1 MKKFVLGLVALS
13 SFIWM
18 APQAIEAVGQSTQG
32 NVQLR
37 IEGRSINAE
46 APPVIS
52 KERTL
57 VPVRVIAEGLGAKM
71 DWNQAERKAKI
82 TKDNQE
88 VILQLNNKNAYI
100 NGKAQTLEAM
110 PELVNNRMMLP
121 LRFVGEALGAT
132 VGWDN
137 DSRTVI
143 VNQPIKAQINGQSL
157 SASEK
162 VYRWEDKILVPVK
175 AIADRMGVL
184 QDELTAKASWKK
196 VIDSTTTVVSLQ
208 DIEASIGAD
217 IAEWDEKRNEV
228 VITRMNRLTGIDPQD
243 DSVQMETRYKVAP
256 TVSVLQNPDRIV
268 MDFPEME
275 LSNKMR
281 DQESKEIVIDQGKDS
296 ASSDHYVSQTDSPEK
311 LENRELNTDEE
322 SLSTVSQQTQPLMRN
337 IRYSQYQDNPKM
349 VRIVVE
355 LNRASSY
362 QLVPTNDGVKLQLQA
377 KPQKTGYLI
386 VVDAGHGGHDVGA
399 KGTVGNY
406 EKDFTLSV
414 ANRLVEYLK
423 QHKEF
428 QVVATRSTD
437 TYLTLKERTDI
448 ANEVNADV
456 FISVHANAFNPE
468 TRGTETYYYNQNSLD
483 LARVVHKHLLAAT
496 QFPDRKV
503 KQNNFYVIKNT
514 KMPAVLTETGFL
526 TNQVEN
532 AQLMSPQFQDK
543 VAKSLADAIVEYY
556 QTYR

>member
-18 APQAIEAVGQSTQG
+18 APQAIDAAGQSTQG
-32 NVQLR
+32 NIQLR
-37 IEGRSINAE
+37 IEGRSVNAE
-46 APPVIS
+46 VPPLIS
-52 KERTL
+52 NGRTL
-57 VPVRVIAEGLGAKM
+57 VPVRVIAEGLGAKI
-71 DWNQAERKAKI
+71 DWNQQERKAKI
-82 TKDNQE
+82 TKDNRE
-88 VILQLNNKNAYI
+88 VILQLSSKKAYI
-100 NGKAQTLEAM
+100 NGKAQTLEAT
-110 PELVNNRMMLP
+110 PELINNRMLLP

-143 VNQPIKAQINGQSL
+143 VNQPVQTQINGQSL
-157 SASEK
+157 PATEK
-162 VYRWEDKILVPVK
+162 VYHWEDKVLLPVK
-175 AIADRMGVL
+175 TIADRLGVS
-184 QDELTAKASWKK
+184 QDELTAKASLKK
-196 VIDSTTTVVSLQ
+196 VIDSTTVISLQ
-208 DIEASIGAD
+208 DITDSIGTD
-217 IAEWDEKRNEV
+217 VAEWDEKRNEV
-228 VITRMNRLTGIDPQD
+228 VITRMNRLTDIEPKDE
-243 DSVQMETRYKVAP
+243 SVQIQTRYKVSP
-256 TVSVLQNPDRIV
+256 TVSVLQNPYRIV

-281 DQESKEIVIDQGKDS
+281 DEENKEIVIDQRKES
-296 ASSDHYVSQTDSPEK
+296 SSSDYSSSNMDSPEK
-311 LENRELNTDEE
+311 LE
-322 SLSTVSQQTQPLMRN
+322 LSDGDSNDASISAVSQQTQPLIRS
-337 IRYSQYQDNPKM
+337 IRYSQYQDNPKT
-349 VRIVVE
+349 VRVVVE
-355 LNRASSY
+355 LNRSSKY
-362 QLVPTNDGVKLQLQA
+362 QLVSTNDGVKLQLQA

-428 QVVATRSTD
+428 QVIATRSTD

-448 ANEVNADV
+448 ANEIDADV
-456 FISVHANAFNPE
+456 FISVHANSFNPE

-503 KQNNFYVIKNT
+503 KQNNFYVVKNT

-526 TNQVEN
+526 TNQIEN
-532 AQLMSPQFQDK
+532 TQLMSPQFQDK
-543 VAKSLADAIVEYY
+543 VAKSLADAIFEYY
-556 QTYR
+556 QTY

>member
-18 APQAIEAVGQSTQG
+18 TPQAIDAAGQSTQG
-32 NVQLR
+32 NIQLR
-37 IEGRSINAE
+37 IEGRNVNAE
-46 APPVIS
+46 VPPLIS
-52 KERTL
+52 NGRTL
-57 VPVRVIAEGLGAKM
+57 VPVRVIAEGLGAKI
-71 DWNQAERKAKI
+71 DWNQQERKAKI
-82 TKDNQE
+82 TKDNRE
-88 VILQLNNKNAYI
+88 VILQLSSKKAYI
-100 NGKAQTLEAM
+100 NGKAQTLEAT
-110 PELVNNRMMLP
+110 PELINNRMLLP

-143 VNQPIKAQINGQSL
+143 VNQPVQTQINGQSL
-157 SASEK
+157 PATEK
-162 VYRWEDKILVPVK
+162 VYHWEDKVLLPVK
-175 AIADRMGVL
+175 TIADRLGVS
-184 QDELTAKASWKK
+184 QDELTAKASLKK
-196 VIDSTTTVVSLQ
+196 VIDSTTVISLQ
-208 DIEASIGAD
+208 DIKDSIGTD
-217 IAEWDEKRNEV
+217 VAEWDEKRNEV
-228 VITRMNRLTGIDPQD
+228 VITRMNRLTDIEPQD
-243 DSVQMETRYKVAP
+243 DSVQIQTRYKVLP
-256 TVSVLQNPDRIV
+256 TVSVLQNPYRIV

-281 DQESKEIVIDQGKDS
+281 DEESKEIVIDQRKESGSFDYY
-296 ASSDHYVSQTDSPEK
+296 SSNMDSPEK
-311 LENRELNTDEE
+311 LEQSDGDSNDA
-322 SLSTVSQQTQPLMRN
+322 SISAVSQQTQPLIRS
-337 IRYSQYQDNPKM
+337 IRYSQYQDNPKT
-349 VRIVVE
+349 VRVVVE
-355 LNRASSY
+355 LNRSSKY
-362 QLVPTNDGVKLQLQA
+362 QLVSTNDGVKLQLQA

-428 QVVATRSTD
+428 QVIATRSTD

-448 ANEVNADV
+448 ANEIDADV
-456 FISVHANAFNPE
+456 FISVHANSFKPE

-503 KQNNFYVIKNT
+503 KQNNFYVVKNT

-526 TNQVEN
+526 TNQIEN
-532 AQLMSPQFQDK
+532 TQLMSPQFQDK
-543 VAKSLADAIVEYY
+543 VAKSLADAIFEYY
-556 QTYR
+556 QTY

>member
-18 APQAIEAVGQSTQG
+18 APQAIDAAGQSTQG
-32 NVQLR
+32 NIQLR
-37 IEGRSINAE
+37 IEGRSVNAE
-46 APPVIS
+46 VPPLIS
-52 KERTL
+52 NGRTL
-57 VPVRVIAEGLGAKM
+57 VPVRVIAEGLGAKI
-71 DWNQAERKAKI
+71 DWNQQERKAKI
-82 TKDNQE
+82 TKDNRE
-88 VILQLNNKNAYI
+88 VILQLSSKKAYI
-100 NGKAQTLEAM
+100 NGKAQTLEAT
-110 PELVNNRMMLP
+110 PELINNRMLLP

-143 VNQPIKAQINGQSL
+143 VNQPVQTQINGQSL
-157 SASEK
+157 PATEK
-162 VYRWEDKILVPVK
+162 VYHWEDKVLLPVK
-175 AIADRMGVL
+175 TIADRLGVS
-184 QDELTAKASWKK
+184 QDELTAKASLKK
-196 VIDSTTTVVSLQ
+196 VIDSTTVISLQ
-208 DIEASIGAD
+208 DITDSIGTD
-217 IAEWDEKRNEV
+217 VAEWDEKRNEV
-228 VITRMNRLTGIDPQD
+228 VITRMNRLTDIEPQD
-243 DSVQMETRYKVAP
+243 ESVQIQTRYKVSP
-256 TVSVLQNPDRIV
+256 TVSVLQNPYRIV

-281 DQESKEIVIDQGKDS
+281 DEENKEIVIDQRKES
-296 ASSDHYVSQTDSPEK
+296 SSSDYSSSNMDSPEK
-311 LENRELNTDEE
+311 LE
-322 SLSTVSQQTQPLMRN
+322 LSDGDSNDASISAVSQQTQPLIRS
-337 IRYSQYQDNPKM
+337 IRYSQYQDNPKT
-349 VRIVVE
+349 VRVVVE
-355 LNRASSY
+355 LNRSSKY
-362 QLVPTNDGVKLQLQA
+362 QLVSTNDGVKLQLQA

-428 QVVATRSTD
+428 QVIATRSTD

-448 ANEVNADV
+448 ANEIDADV
-456 FISVHANAFNPE
+456 FISVHANSFNPE

-503 KQNNFYVIKNT
+503 KQNNFYVVKNT

-526 TNQVEN
+526 TNQIEN
-532 AQLMSPQFQDK
+532 TQLMSPQFQDK
-543 VAKSLADAIVEYY
+543 VAKSLADAIFEYY
-556 QTYR
+556 QTY

>member
-18 APQAIEAVGQSTQG
+18 APQAIDAAGQSTQG
-32 NVQLR
+32 NIQLR
-37 IEGRSINAE
+37 IEGRSVNAE
-46 APPVIS
+46 VPPLIS
-52 KERTL
+52 NGRTL
-57 VPVRVIAEGLGAKM
+57 VPVRVIAEGLGAKI
-71 DWNQAERKAKI
+71 DWNQQERKAKI
-82 TKDNQE
+82 TKDNRE
-88 VILQLNNKNAYI
+88 VILQLSSKKAYI
-100 NGKAQTLEAM
+100 NGKAQTLEAT
-110 PELVNNRMMLP
+110 PELINNRMLLP

-143 VNQPIKAQINGQSL
+143 VNQPVQTQINGQSL
-157 SASEK
+157 PATEK
-162 VYRWEDKILVPVK
+162 VYHWEDKVLLPVK
-175 AIADRMGVL
+175 TIADRLGVS
-184 QDELTAKASWKK
+184 QDELTAKASLKK
-196 VIDSTTTVVSLQ
+196 VIDSTTVISLQ
-208 DIEASIGAD
+208 DIKDSIRTD
-217 IAEWDEKRNEV
+217 VAEWDEKRNEV
-228 VITRMNRLTGIDPQD
+228 VITRMNRLTDIEPQD
-243 DSVQMETRYKVAP
+243 DSVQIQTRYKVSP
-256 TVSVLQNPDRIV
+256 TVSVLQNPYRIV

-281 DQESKEIVIDQGKDS
+281 DEESKEIVIEQRKESG
-296 ASSDHYVSQTDSPEK
+296 SSDSYSSNMDSPEK
-311 LENRELNTDEE
+311 LEQSDGDSNDA
-322 SLSTVSQQTQPLMRN
+322 SISAVSQQTQPLIRS
-337 IRYSQYQDNPKM
+337 IRYSQYQDNPKT
-349 VRIVVE
+349 VRVVVE
-355 LNRASSY
+355 LNRSSKY
-362 QLVPTNDGVKLQLQA
+362 QLVSTNDGVKLQLQA

-448 ANEVNADV
+448 ANEIDADV
-456 FISVHANAFNPE
+456 FISVHANSFKPE

-503 KQNNFYVIKNT
+503 KQNNFYVVKNT

-526 TNQVEN
+526 TNQIEN
-532 AQLMSPQFQDK
+532 TQLMSPQFQDK
-543 VAKSLADAIVEYY
+543 VAKSLADAIFEYY
-556 QTYR
+556 QTY

>member
-1 MKKFVLGLVALS
+1 LKKFVLGLVALS

-18 APQAIEAVGQSTQG
+18 APQAIDAAGQSTQG
-32 NVQLR
+32 NIQLR
-37 IEGRSINAE
+37 IEGRSVNAE
-46 APPVIS
+46 VPPLIS
-52 KERTL
+52 NGRTL
-57 VPVRVIAEGLGAKM
+57 VPVRVIAEGLGAKI
-71 DWNQAERKAKI
+71 DWNQQERKAKI
-82 TKDNQE
+82 TKDNRE
-88 VILQLNNKNAYI
+88 VILQLSSKKAYI
-100 NGKAQTLEAM
+100 NGKAQTLEAT
-110 PELVNNRMMLP
+110 PELINNRMLLP

-143 VNQPIKAQINGQSL
+143 VNQPVQTQINGQSL
-157 SASEK
+157 PATEK
-162 VYRWEDKILVPVK
+162 VYHWEDKVLLPVK
-175 AIADRMGVL
+175 TIADRLGVS
-184 QDELTAKASWKK
+184 QDELTAKASLKK
-196 VIDSTTTVVSLQ
+196 VIDSTTVISLQ
-208 DIEASIGAD
+208 DITDSIGTD
-217 IAEWDEKRNEV
+217 VAEWDEKRNEV
-228 VITRMNRLTGIDPQD
+228 VITRMNRLTDIEPQD
-243 DSVQMETRYKVAP
+243 ESVQIQTRYKVSP
-256 TVSVLQNPDRIV
+256 TVSVLQNPYRIV

-281 DQESKEIVIDQGKDS
+281 DEENKEIVIDQRKES
-296 ASSDHYVSQTDSPEK
+296 SSSDYSSSNMDSPEK
-311 LENRELNTDEE
+311 LE
-322 SLSTVSQQTQPLMRN
+322 LSDGDSNDASISAVSQQTQPLIRS
-337 IRYSQYQDNPKM
+337 IRYSQYQDNPKT
-349 VRIVVE
+349 VRVVVE
-355 LNRASSY
+355 LNRSSKY
-362 QLVPTNDGVKLQLQA
+362 QLVSTNDGVKLQLQA

-428 QVVATRSTD
+428 QVIATRSTD

-448 ANEVNADV
+448 ANEIDADV
-456 FISVHANAFNPE
+456 FISVHANSFNPE

-503 KQNNFYVIKNT
+503 KQNNFYVVKNT

-526 TNQVEN
+526 TNQIEN
-532 AQLMSPQFQDK
+532 TQLMSPQFQDK
-543 VAKSLADAIVEYY
+543 VAKSLADAIFEYY
-556 QTYR
+556 QTY

>member
-18 APQAIEAVGQSTQG
+18 APQAIDAAGQSTQG
-32 NVQLR
+32 NIQLR
-37 IEGRSINAE
+37 IEGRSVNAE
-46 APPVIS
+46 VPPLIS
-52 KERTL
+52 NGRTL
-57 VPVRVIAEGLGAKM
+57 VPVRVIAEGLGAKI
-71 DWNQAERKAKI
+71 DWNQQERKAKI
-82 TKDNQE
+82 TKDNRE
-88 VILQLNNKNAYI
+88 VILQLSSKKAYI
-100 NGKAQTLEAM
+100 NGKAQTLEAT
-110 PELVNNRMMLP
+110 PELINNRMLLP

-143 VNQPIKAQINGQSL
+143 VNQPVQTQINGQSL
-157 SASEK
+157 PATEK
-162 VYRWEDKILVPVK
+162 VYHWEDKVLLPVK
-175 AIADRMGVL
+175 TIADRLGVS
-184 QDELTAKASWKK
+184 QDELTAKASLKK
-196 VIDSTTTVVSLQ
+196 VIDSTTVISLQ
-208 DIEASIGAD
+208 DIKDSIGTD
-217 IAEWDEKRNEV
+217 VAEWDEKRNEV
-228 VITRMNRLTGIDPQD
+228 VITRMNRLTDIESQD
-243 DSVQMETRYKVAP
+243 DSVQIQTRYKVSP
-256 TVSVLQNPDRIV
+256 TVSVLQNPYRIV

-281 DQESKEIVIDQGKDS
+281 DEESKEIVIEQRKESG
-296 ASSDHYVSQTDSPEK
+296 SSDYYSSNMDSPEK
-311 LENRELNTDEE
+311 LEQSDGDSNDA
-322 SLSTVSQQTQPLMRN
+322 SISAVSQQTQPLIRS
-337 IRYSQYQDNPKM
+337 IRYSQYQDNPKT
-349 VRIVVE
+349 VRVVVE
-355 LNRASSY
+355 LNRSSKY
-362 QLVPTNDGVKLQLQA
+362 QLVSTNDGVKLQLQA

-448 ANEVNADV
+448 ANEIDADV
-456 FISVHANAFNPE
+456 FISVHANSFKPE

-503 KQNNFYVIKNT
+503 KQNNFYVVKNT

-526 TNQVEN
+526 TNQIEN
-532 AQLMSPQFQDK
+532 TQLMSPQFQDK
-543 VAKSLADAIVEYY
+543 VAKSLADAIFEYY
-556 QTYR
+556 QTY

>member
-13 SFIWM
+13 SLIWM
-18 APQAIEAVGQSTQG
+18 APQAIDAAGQSTQG
-32 NVQLR
+32 NIQLR
-37 IEGRSINAE
+37 IEGRSVNAE
-46 APPVIS
+46 VPPLIS
-52 KERTL
+52 NGRTL
-57 VPVRVIAEGLGAKM
+57 VPVRVIAEGLGAKI
-71 DWNQAERKAKI
+71 DWNQQERKAKI
-82 TKDNQE
+82 TKDNRE
-88 VILQLNNKNAYI
+88 VILQLSSKKAYI
-100 NGKAQTLEAM
+100 NGKAQTLEAT
-110 PELVNNRMMLP
+110 PELINNRMLLP

-143 VNQPIKAQINGQSL
+143 VNQPVQTQINGQSL
-157 SASEK
+157 PATEK
-162 VYRWEDKILVPVK
+162 VYHWEDKVLLPVK
-175 AIADRMGVL
+175 TIADRLGVS
-184 QDELTAKASWKK
+184 QDELTAKASLKK
-196 VIDSTTTVVSLQ
+196 VIDSTTVISLQ
-208 DIEASIGAD
+208 DITDSIGTD
-217 IAEWDEKRNEV
+217 VAEWDEKRNEV
-228 VITRMNRLTGIDPQD
+228 VITRMNRLTDIEPQD
-243 DSVQMETRYKVAP
+243 ESVQIQTRYKVSP
-256 TVSVLQNPDRIV
+256 TVSVLQNPYRIV

-281 DQESKEIVIDQGKDS
+281 DEENKEIVIDQRKES
-296 ASSDHYVSQTDSPEK
+296 SSSDYSSSNMDSPEK
-311 LENRELNTDEE
+311 LE
-322 SLSTVSQQTQPLMRN
+322 LSDGASNDASISAVSQKTQPLIRS
-337 IRYSQYQDNPKM
+337 IRYSQYQDNPKT
-349 VRIVVE
+349 VRVVVE
-355 LNRASSY
+355 LNRSSKY
-362 QLVPTNDGVKLQLQA
+362 QLVSTNDGVKLQLQA

-428 QVVATRSTD
+428 QVIATRSTD

-448 ANEVNADV
+448 ANEIDADV
-456 FISVHANAFNPE
+456 FISVHANSFNPE

-503 KQNNFYVIKNT
+503 KQNNFYVVKNT

-526 TNQVEN
+526 TNQIEN
-532 AQLMSPQFQDK
+532 TQLMSPQFQDK
-543 VAKSLADAIVEYY
+543 VAKSLADAIFEYY
-556 QTYR
+556 QTY

>member
-18 APQAIEAVGQSTQG
+18 APQAIDAAGQSTQG
-32 NVQLR
+32 NIQLR
-37 IEGRSINAE
+37 IEGRSVNAE
-46 APPVIS
+46 VPPLIS
-52 KERTL
+52 NGRTL
-57 VPVRVIAEGLGAKM
+57 VPVRVIAEGLGAKI
-71 DWNQAERKAKI
+71 DWNQEERKAKI
-82 TKDNQE
+82 TKDNRE
-88 VILQLNNKNAYI
+88 VVLQLSNKKAYI
-100 NGKAQTLEAM
+100 NGKAQTLEAA
-110 PELVNNRMMLP
+110 PQLVNNRMLLP

-132 VGWDN
+132 IGWDN

-143 VNQPIKAQINGQSL
+143 VNQPVQAQINGQTL

-162 VYRWEDKILVPVK
+162 VYRWEDKILLPAK
-175 AIADRMGVL
+175 TIADKLGVS
-184 QDELTAKASWKK
+184 QDELTAKASLKK

-208 DIEASIGAD
+208 DIEESIGTD
-217 IAEWDEKRNEV
+217 VAEWDEKRNEV
-228 VITRMNRLTGIDPQD
+228 VITRMNRLSGIEPQD
-243 DSVQMETRYKVAP
+243 DSVQMETRYKVSP
-256 TVSVLQNPDRIV
+256 TVSVLQNPYRIV

-281 DQESKEIVIDQGKDS
+281 DDESKEIVIDQGK
-296 ASSDHYVSQTDSPEK
+296 SSGTSDYYSSNMDSPER
-311 LENRELNTDEE
+311 LEKSDEE
-322 SLSTVSQQTQPLMRN
+322 SDNASFSTVSQQTQPLIRS

-349 VRIVVE
+349 VRVVVE
-355 LNRASSY
+355 LNRSSKY
-362 QLVPTNDGVKLQLQA
+362 QLVSTSDGVKLQLQA
-377 KPQKTGYLI
+377 QPQKTGYLI

-406 EKDFTLSV
+406 EKDFNLSV

-428 QVVATRSTD
+428 QVIATRNND

-448 ANEVNADV
+448 ANEIDADV
-456 FISVHANAFNPE
+456 FISVHANSFNPE

-503 KQNNFYVIKNT
+503 KQNNFYVVKNT

-526 TNQVEN
+526 TNQIEN
-532 AQLMSPQFQDK
+532 TQLMSPQFQDK
-543 VAKSLADAIVEYY
+543 VAKSLADAIFEYY
-556 QTYR
+556 QTY

>member
-1 MKKFVLGLVALS
+1 MLKKFVLGLVALS

-18 APQAIEAVGQSTQG
+18 APQAIDAAGQSTQG
-32 NVQLR
+32 NIQLR
-37 IEGRSINAE
+37 IEGRNVNAE
-46 APPVIS
+46 VPPLIS
-52 KERTL
+52 NGRTL
-57 VPVRVIAEGLGAKM
+57 VPVRVIAEGLGAKI
-71 DWNQAERKAKI
+71 DWNQQERKAKI
-82 TKDNQE
+82 TKDNRE
-88 VILQLNNKNAYI
+88 VILQLSSKKAYI
-100 NGKAQTLEAM
+100 NGKAQTLEAT
-110 PELVNNRMMLP
+110 PELINNRMLLP

-143 VNQPIKAQINGQSL
+143 VNQPVQTQINGQSL
-157 SASEK
+157 PATEK
-162 VYRWEDKILVPVK
+162 VYHWEDKVLLPVK
-175 AIADRMGVL
+175 TIADRLGVS
-184 QDELTAKASWKK
+184 QDELTAKASLKK
-196 VIDSTTTVVSLQ
+196 VIDSTTVISLQ
-208 DIEASIGAD
+208 DIKDSIGTD
-217 IAEWDEKRNEV
+217 VAEWDEKRNEV
-228 VITRMNRLTGIDPQD
+228 VITRMNRLTDIEPQD
-243 DSVQMETRYKVAP
+243 DSVQIQTRYKVSP
-256 TVSVLQNPDRIV
+256 TVSVLQNPYRIV

-281 DQESKEIVIDQGKDS
+281 DEESKEIVIEQRKESG
-296 ASSDHYVSQTDSPEK
+296 SSDSYSSNMDSPEK
-311 LENRELNTDEE
+311 LEQSDGDSNDA
-322 SLSTVSQQTQPLMRN
+322 SISAVSQQTQPLIRS
-337 IRYSQYQDNPKM
+337 IRYSQYQDNPKT
-349 VRIVVE
+349 VRVVVE
-355 LNRASSY
+355 LNRSSKY
-362 QLVPTNDGVKLQLQA
+362 QLVSTNDGVKLQLQA

-448 ANEVNADV
+448 ANEIDADV
-456 FISVHANAFNPE
+456 FISVHANSFKPE

-503 KQNNFYVIKNT
+503 KQNNFYVVKNT

-526 TNQVEN
+526 TNQIEN
-532 AQLMSPQFQDK
+532 TQLMSPQFQDK
-543 VAKSLADAIVEYY
+543 VAKSLADAIFEYY
-556 QTYR
+556 QTY

>member
-1 MKKFVLGLVALS
+1 
-13 SFIWM
+13 M
-18 APQAIEAVGQSTQG
+18 APQAIDAAGQSTQG
-32 NVQLR
+32 NIQLR
-37 IEGRSINAE
+37 IEGRSVNAE
-46 APPVIS
+46 VPPLIS
-52 KERTL
+52 NGRTL
-57 VPVRVIAEGLGAKM
+57 VPVRVIAEGLGAKI
-71 DWNQAERKAKI
+71 DWNQQERKAKI
-82 TKDNQE
+82 TKDNRE
-88 VILQLNNKNAYI
+88 VILQLSSKKAYI
-100 NGKAQTLEAM
+100 NGKAQTLEAT
-110 PELVNNRMMLP
+110 PELINNRMLLP

-143 VNQPIKAQINGQSL
+143 VNQPVQTQINGQSL
-157 SASEK
+157 PATEK
-162 VYRWEDKILVPVK
+162 VYHWEDKVLLPVK
-175 AIADRMGVL
+175 TIADRLGVS
-184 QDELTAKASWKK
+184 QDELTAKASLKK
-196 VIDSTTTVVSLQ
+196 VIDSTTVISLQ
-208 DIEASIGAD
+208 DIKDSIGTD
-217 IAEWDEKRNEV
+217 VAEWDEKRNEV
-228 VITRMNRLTGIDPQD
+228 VITRMNRLTDIESQD
-243 DSVQMETRYKVAP
+243 DSVQIQTRYKVSP
-256 TVSVLQNPDRIV
+256 TVSVLQNPYRIV

-281 DQESKEIVIDQGKDS
+281 DEESKEIVIEQRKESG
-296 ASSDHYVSQTDSPEK
+296 SSDYYSSNMDSPEK
-311 LENRELNTDEE
+311 LEQSDGDSNDA
-322 SLSTVSQQTQPLMRN
+322 SISAVSQQTQPLIRS
-337 IRYSQYQDNPKM
+337 IRYSQYQDNPKT
-349 VRIVVE
+349 VRVVVE
-355 LNRASSY
+355 LNRSSKY
-362 QLVPTNDGVKLQLQA
+362 QLVSTNDGVKLQLQA

-448 ANEVNADV
+448 ANEIDADV
-456 FISVHANAFNPE
+456 FISVHANSFKPE

-503 KQNNFYVIKNT
+503 KQNNFYVVKNT

-526 TNQVEN
+526 TNQIEN
-532 AQLMSPQFQDK
+532 TQLMSPQFQDK
-543 VAKSLADAIVEYY
+543 VAKSLADAIFEYY
-556 QTYR
+556 QTY

>member
-1 MKKFVLGLVALS
+1 MLKKFVLGLVALS

-18 APQAIEAVGQSTQG
+18 APQAIDAAGQSTQG
-32 NVQLR
+32 NIQLR
-37 IEGRSINAE
+37 IEGRSVNAE
-46 APPVIS
+46 VPPLIS
-52 KERTL
+52 NGRTL
-57 VPVRVIAEGLGAKM
+57 VPVRVIAEGLGAKI
-71 DWNQAERKAKI
+71 DWNQQERKAKI
-82 TKDNQE
+82 TKDNRE
-88 VILQLNNKNAYI
+88 VILQLSSKKAYI
-100 NGKAQTLEAM
+100 NGKAQTLEAT
-110 PELVNNRMMLP
+110 PELINNRMLLP

-143 VNQPIKAQINGQSL
+143 VNQPVQTQINGQSL
-157 SASEK
+157 PATEK
-162 VYRWEDKILVPVK
+162 VYHWEDKVLLPVK
-175 AIADRMGVL
+175 TIAERLGVS
-184 QDELTAKASWKK
+184 QDELTAKASLKK
-196 VIDSTTTVVSLQ
+196 VIDSTTVISLQ
-208 DIEASIGAD
+208 DITDSIGTD
-217 IAEWDEKRNEV
+217 VSEWDEKRNEV
-228 VITRMNRLTGIDPQD
+228 VITRMNRLTDIEPQD
-243 DSVQMETRYKVAP
+243 ESVQIQTRYKVSP
-256 TVSVLQNPDRIV
+256 TVSVLQNPYRIV

-281 DQESKEIVIDQGKDS
+281 DEENKEIVIDQRKES
-296 ASSDHYVSQTDSPEK
+296 SSSDYSSSNMDSPEK
-311 LENRELNTDEE
+311 LERSDGDSNDV
-322 SLSTVSQQTQPLMRN
+322 SISAVSQQTQPLIRS
-337 IRYSQYQDNPKM
+337 IRYSQYQDNPKT
-349 VRIVVE
+349 VRVVVE
-355 LNRASSY
+355 LNRSSKY
-362 QLVPTNDGVKLQLQA
+362 QLVSTNDGVKLQLQA

-428 QVVATRSTD
+428 QVIATRSTD

-448 ANEVNADV
+448 ANEIDADV
-456 FISVHANAFNPE
+456 FISVHANSFNPE

-503 KQNNFYVIKNT
+503 KQNNFYVVKNT

-526 TNQVEN
+526 TNQIEN
-532 AQLMSPQFQDK
+532 TQLMSPQFQDK
-543 VAKSLADAIVEYY
+543 VAKSLADAIFEYY
-556 QTYR
+556 QTY

>member
-18 APQAIEAVGQSTQG
+18 APQAIDAAGQSTQG
-32 NVQLR
+32 NIQLR
-37 IEGRSINAE
+37 IEGRSVNAE
-46 APPVIS
+46 VPPLIS
-52 KERTL
+52 NGRTL
-57 VPVRVIAEGLGAKM
+57 VPVRVIAEGLGAKI
-71 DWNQAERKAKI
+71 DWNQQERKAKI
-82 TKDNQE
+82 TKDNRE
-88 VILQLNNKNAYI
+88 VILQLSSKKAYI
-100 NGKAQTLEAM
+100 NGKAQTLEAT
-110 PELVNNRMMLP
+110 PELINNRMLLP
-121 LRFVGEALGAT
+121 LRFVGEGLGAT

-143 VNQPIKAQINGQSL
+143 VNQPVQTQINGQSL
-157 SASEK
+157 PATEK
-162 VYRWEDKILVPVK
+162 VYHWEDKVLLPVK
-175 AIADRMGVL
+175 TIADRLGVS
-184 QDELTAKASWKK
+184 QDELTAKASLKK
-196 VIDSTTTVVSLQ
+196 VIDSTTVISLQ
-208 DIEASIGAD
+208 DITDSIGTD
-217 IAEWDEKRNEV
+217 VAEWDEKRNEV
-228 VITRMNRLTGIDPQD
+228 VITRMNRLTDIEPQD
-243 DSVQMETRYKVAP
+243 ESVQIQTRYKVSP
-256 TVSVLQNPDRIV
+256 TVSVLQNPYRIV

-281 DQESKEIVIDQGKDS
+281 DEENKEIVIDQRKES
-296 ASSDHYVSQTDSPEK
+296 SSSDYSTSNMDSPEK
-311 LENRELNTDEE
+311 LE
-322 SLSTVSQQTQPLMRN
+322 LSDGASNDASISAVSQQTQPLIRS
-337 IRYSQYQDNPKM
+337 IRYSQYQDNPKT
-349 VRIVVE
+349 VRVVVE
-355 LNRASSY
+355 LNRSSKY
-362 QLVPTNDGVKLQLQA
+362 QLVSTNDGVKLQLQA

-428 QVVATRSTD
+428 QVIATRSTD

-448 ANEVNADV
+448 ANEIDADV
-456 FISVHANAFNPE
+456 FISVHANSFNPE

-503 KQNNFYVIKNT
+503 KQNNFYVVKNT

-526 TNQVEN
+526 TNQIEN
-532 AQLMSPQFQDK
+532 TQLMSPQFQDK
-543 VAKSLADAIVEYY
+543 VAKSLADAIFEYY
-556 QTYR
+556 QTY

>member
-18 APQAIEAVGQSTQG
+18 APQAIDAAGQSTQG
-32 NVQLR
+32 NIQLR
-37 IEGRSINAE
+37 IEGRSVNAE
-46 APPVIS
+46 VPPLIS
-52 KERTL
+52 NGRTL
-57 VPVRVIAEGLGAKM
+57 VPVRVIAEGLGAKI
-71 DWNQAERKAKI
+71 DWNQQERKAKI
-82 TKDNQE
+82 TKDNRE
-88 VILQLNNKNAYI
+88 VILQLSSKKAYI
-100 NGKAQTLEAM
+100 NGKAQTLEAT
-110 PELVNNRMMLP
+110 PELINNRMLLP

-143 VNQPIKAQINGQSL
+143 VNQPVQTQINGQSL
-157 SASEK
+157 PATEK
-162 VYRWEDKILVPVK
+162 VYHWEDKVLLPVK
-175 AIADRMGVL
+175 TIADRLGVS
-184 QDELTAKASWKK
+184 QDELTAKASLKK
-196 VIDSTTTVVSLQ
+196 VIDSTTVISLQ
-208 DIEASIGAD
+208 DIKDSIGTD
-217 IAEWDEKRNEV
+217 VAEWDEKRNEV
-228 VITRMNRLTGIDPQD
+228 VITRMNRLTDIEPQD
-243 DSVQMETRYKVAP
+243 DSVQIQTRYKVSP
-256 TVSVLQNPDRIV
+256 TVSVLQNPYRIV

-281 DQESKEIVIDQGKDS
+281 DEESKEIVIEQRKESG
-296 ASSDHYVSQTDSPEK
+296 SSDSYSSNMDSPEK
-311 LENRELNTDEE
+311 LEQSDGDSNDA
-322 SLSTVSQQTQPLMRN
+322 SISAVSQQTQPLIRS
-337 IRYSQYQDNPKM
+337 IRYSQYQDNPKT
-349 VRIVVE
+349 VRVVVE
-355 LNRASSY
+355 LNRSSKY
-362 QLVPTNDGVKLQLQA
+362 QLVSTNDGVKLQLQA

-448 ANEVNADV
+448 ANEIDADV
-456 FISVHANAFNPE
+456 FISVHANSFKPE

-503 KQNNFYVIKNT
+503 KQNNFYVVKNT

-526 TNQVEN
+526 TNQIEN
-532 AQLMSPQFQDK
+532 TQLMSPQFQDK
-543 VAKSLADAIVEYY
+543 VAKSLADAIFEYY
-556 QTYR
+556 QTY

>member
-18 APQAIEAVGQSTQG
+18 APQAIDAAGQSTQG
-32 NVQLR
+32 NIQLR
-37 IEGRSINAE
+37 IEGRNVNAE
-46 APPVIS
+46 VPPLIS
-52 KERTL
+52 NGRTL
-57 VPVRVIAEGLGAKM
+57 VPVRVIAEGLGAKI
-71 DWNQAERKAKI
+71 DWNQQERKAKI
-82 TKDNQE
+82 TKDNRE
-88 VILQLNNKNAYI
+88 VILQLSSKKAYI
-100 NGKAQTLEAM
+100 NGKAQTLEAT
-110 PELVNNRMMLP
+110 PELINNRMLLP

-143 VNQPIKAQINGQSL
+143 VNQPVQTQINGQSL
-157 SASEK
+157 PATEK
-162 VYRWEDKILVPVK
+162 VYHWEDKVLLPVK
-175 AIADRMGVL
+175 TIADRLGVS
-184 QDELTAKASWKK
+184 QDELTAKASLKK
-196 VIDSTTTVVSLQ
+196 VIDSTTVISLQ
-208 DIEASIGAD
+208 DIKDSIGTD
-217 IAEWDEKRNEV
+217 VAEWDEKRNEV
-228 VITRMNRLTGIDPQD
+228 VITRMNRLTDIEPQD
-243 DSVQMETRYKVAP
+243 DSVQIQTRYKVSP
-256 TVSVLQNPDRIV
+256 TVSVLQNPYRIV

-281 DQESKEIVIDQGKDS
+281 DEESKEIVIEQRKESG
-296 ASSDHYVSQTDSPEK
+296 SSDSYSSNMDSPEK
-311 LENRELNTDEE
+311 LEQSDGDSNDA
-322 SLSTVSQQTQPLMRN
+322 SISAVSQQTQPLIRS
-337 IRYSQYQDNPKM
+337 IRYSQYQDNPKT
-349 VRIVVE
+349 VRVVVE
-355 LNRASSY
+355 LNRSSKY
-362 QLVPTNDGVKLQLQA
+362 QLVSTNDGVKLQLQA

-448 ANEVNADV
+448 ANEIDADV
-456 FISVHANAFNPE
+456 FISVHANSFKPE

-503 KQNNFYVIKNT
+503 KQNNFYVVKNT

-526 TNQVEN
+526 TNQIEN
-532 AQLMSPQFQDK
+532 TQLMSPQFQDK
-543 VAKSLADAIVEYY
+543 VAKSLADAIFEYY
-556 QTYR
+556 QTY

>member
-18 APQAIEAVGQSTQG
+18 APQAIDAAGQSTQG
-32 NVQLR
+32 NIQLR
-37 IEGRSINAE
+37 IEGRSVNAE
-46 APPVIS
+46 VPPLIS
-52 KERTL
+52 NGRTL
-57 VPVRVIAEGLGAKM
+57 VPVRVIAEGLGAKI
-71 DWNQAERKAKI
+71 DWNQQERKAKI
-82 TKDNQE
+82 TKDNRE
-88 VILQLNNKNAYI
+88 VILQLSSKKAYI
-100 NGKAQTLEAM
+100 NGKAQTLEAT
-110 PELVNNRMMLP
+110 PELINNRMLLP

-143 VNQPIKAQINGQSL
+143 VNQPVQMQINGQSL
-157 SASEK
+157 PATEK
-162 VYRWEDKILVPVK
+162 VYHWEDKVLLPVK
-175 AIADRMGVL
+175 TIADRLGVS
-184 QDELTAKASWKK
+184 QDELTAKASLKK
-196 VIDSTTTVVSLQ
+196 VIDSTTVISLQ
-208 DIEASIGAD
+208 DIKDSIGTD
-217 IAEWDEKRNEV
+217 VAEWDEKRNEV
-228 VITRMNRLTGIDPQD
+228 VITRMNRLTDIESQD
-243 DSVQMETRYKVAP
+243 DSVQIQTRYKVSP
-256 TVSVLQNPDRIV
+256 TVSVLQNPYRIV

-281 DQESKEIVIDQGKDS
+281 DEESKEIVIEQRKESG
-296 ASSDHYVSQTDSPEK
+296 SSDYYSSNMDSPEK
-311 LENRELNTDEE
+311 LEQSDGDSNDA
-322 SLSTVSQQTQPLMRN
+322 SISAVSQQTQPLIRS
-337 IRYSQYQDNPKM
+337 IRYSQYQDNPKT
-349 VRIVVE
+349 VRVVVE
-355 LNRASSY
+355 LNRSSKY
-362 QLVPTNDGVKLQLQA
+362 QLVSTNDGVKLQLQA

-448 ANEVNADV
+448 ANEIDADV
-456 FISVHANAFNPE
+456 FISVHANSFKPE

-503 KQNNFYVIKNT
+503 KQNNFYVVKNT

-526 TNQVEN
+526 TNQIEN
-532 AQLMSPQFQDK
+532 TQLMSPQFQDK
-543 VAKSLADAIVEYY
+543 VAKSLADAIFEYY
-556 QTYR
+556 QTY

>member
-18 APQAIEAVGQSTQG
+18 APQAIDAAGQSTKG
-32 NVQLR
+32 NIQLR
-37 IEGRSINAE
+37 IEGRSVNAE
-46 APPVIS
+46 VPPLIS
-52 KERTL
+52 NGRTL
-57 VPVRVIAEGLGAKM
+57 VPVRVIAEGLGAKI
-71 DWNQAERKAKI
+71 DWNQQERKAKI
-82 TKDNQE
+82 TKDNRE
-88 VILQLNNKNAYI
+88 VILQLNSKKAYI
-100 NGKAQTLEAM
+100 NGKAQTLEAA
-110 PELVNNRMMLP
+110 PELMNNRMLLP

-132 VGWDN
+132 VGWEN

-143 VNQPIKAQINGQSL
+143 VNQPVQTQINGQAL
-157 SASEK
+157 PATEK
-162 VYRWEDKILVPVK
+162 VYHWEDKVLLPVK
-175 AIADRMGVL
+175 AIADRLGVS
-184 QDELTAKASWKK
+184 QDELTAKASLKK
-196 VIDSTTTVVSLQ
+196 VIDSTTVISLQ
-208 DIEASIGAD
+208 DIKDSIGTD
-217 IAEWDEKRNEV
+217 VAEWDEKRNEV
-228 VITRMNRLTGIDPQD
+228 VITRMNRLTGIEPQD
-243 DSVQMETRYKVAP
+243 DSVRIQTRYKVSP
-256 TVSVLQNPDRIV
+256 TVSVLQNPYRIV

-281 DQESKEIVIDQGKDS
+281 DEESKEIVIDQRKESG
-296 ASSDHYVSQTDSPEK
+296 SSDYSSSNMDSPEK
-311 LENRELNTDEE
+311 LELSDED
-322 SLSTVSQQTQPLMRN
+322 SNDASISAVSQQTQPLIRS
-337 IRYSQYQDNPKM
+337 IRYSQYQDAPKT
-349 VRIVVE
+349 VRVVVE
-355 LNRASSY
+355 LNRSSKY
-362 QLVPTNDGVKLQLQA
+362 QLVSTNEGVKLQLQA

-428 QVVATRSTD
+428 QVIATRSTD

-448 ANEVNADV
+448 ANEIDADV
-456 FISVHANAFNPE
+456 FISVHANSFKPE

-503 KQNNFYVIKNT
+503 KQNNFYVVKNT

-526 TNQVEN
+526 TNQTEN
-532 AQLMSPQFQDK
+532 TQLMSPQFQDK
-543 VAKSLADAIVEYY
+543 VAKSLADAIFEYY
-556 QTYR
+556 QTY

>member
-18 APQAIEAVGQSTQG
+18 APQAIDAAGQSTQG
-32 NVQLR
+32 NIQLR
-37 IEGRSINAE
+37 IEGRSVNAE
-46 APPVIS
+46 VPPLIS
-52 KERTL
+52 NGRTL
-57 VPVRVIAEGLGAKM
+57 VPVRVIAEGLGAKI
-71 DWNQAERKAKI
+71 DWNQQERKAKI
-82 TKDNQE
+82 TKDNRE
-88 VILQLNNKNAYI
+88 VILQLSSKKAYI
-100 NGKAQTLEAM
+100 NGKAQTLEAT
-110 PELVNNRMMLP
+110 PELINNRMLLP

-143 VNQPIKAQINGQSL
+143 VNQPVQTQINGQSL
-157 SASEK
+157 PATEK
-162 VYRWEDKILVPVK
+162 VYHWEDKVLLPVK
-175 AIADRMGVL
+175 TIADRLGVS
-184 QDELTAKASWKK
+184 QDELTAKASLKK
-196 VIDSTTTVVSLQ
+196 VIDSTTVISLQ
-208 DIEASIGAD
+208 DITDSIGTD
-217 IAEWDEKRNEV
+217 VAEWDKKRNEV
-228 VITRMNRLTGIDPQD
+228 VITRMNRLTDIEPQD
-243 DSVQMETRYKVAP
+243 ESVQIQTRYKVSP
-256 TVSVLQNPDRIV
+256 TVSVLQNPYRIV

-281 DQESKEIVIDQGKDS
+281 DEENKEIVIDQRKES
-296 ASSDHYVSQTDSPEK
+296 SSSDYSSSNMDSPEK
-311 LENRELNTDEE
+311 LE
-322 SLSTVSQQTQPLMRN
+322 LSDGDSNDASISAVSQQTQPLIRS
-337 IRYSQYQDNPKM
+337 IRYSQYQDNPKT
-349 VRIVVE
+349 VRVVVE
-355 LNRASSY
+355 LNRSSKY
-362 QLVPTNDGVKLQLQA
+362 QLVSTNDGVKLQLQA
-377 KPQKTGYLI
+377 KPQKTGYVI

-428 QVVATRSTD
+428 QVIATRSTD

-448 ANEVNADV
+448 ANEIDADV
-456 FISVHANAFNPE
+456 FISVHANSFNPE

-503 KQNNFYVIKNT
+503 KQNNFYVVKNT

-526 TNQVEN
+526 TNQIEN
-532 AQLMSPQFQDK
+532 TQLMSPQFQDK
-543 VAKSLADAIVEYY
+543 VAKSLADAIFEYY
-556 QTYR
+556 QTY

>member
-18 APQAIEAVGQSTQG
+18 APQAIDAAGQSTQG
-32 NVQLR
+32 NIQLR
-37 IEGRSINAE
+37 IEGRSVNAE
-46 APPVIS
+46 VPPLIS
-52 KERTL
+52 NGRTL
-57 VPVRVIAEGLGAKM
+57 VPVRVIAEGLGAKI
-71 DWNQAERKAKI
+71 DWNQQERKAKI
-82 TKDNQE
+82 TKDNRE
-88 VILQLNNKNAYI
+88 VILQLSSKKAYI
-100 NGKAQTLEAM
+100 NGKAQTLEAT
-110 PELVNNRMMLP
+110 PELINNRMLLP

-143 VNQPIKAQINGQSL
+143 VNQPVQTQINGQSL
-157 SASEK
+157 PATEK
-162 VYRWEDKILVPVK
+162 VYHWEDKVLLPVK
-175 AIADRMGVL
+175 TIADRLGVS
-184 QDELTAKASWKK
+184 QDELTAKASLKK
-196 VIDSTTTVVSLQ
+196 VIDSTTVISLQ
-208 DIEASIGAD
+208 DITDSIGTD
-217 IAEWDEKRNEV
+217 VAEWDEKRNEV
-228 VITRMNRLTGIDPQD
+228 VITRMNRLTDIEPQD
-243 DSVQMETRYKVAP
+243 ESVQIQTRYKVSP
-256 TVSVLQNPDRIV
+256 TVSVLQNPYRIV

-281 DQESKEIVIDQGKDS
+281 DEENKEIVIDQRKES
-296 ASSDHYVSQTDSPEK
+296 SSSDYSTSNMDSPEK
-311 LENRELNTDEE
+311 LE
-322 SLSTVSQQTQPLMRN
+322 LSDGASNDASISAVSQQTQPLIRS
-337 IRYSQYQDNPKM
+337 IRYSQYQDNPKT
-349 VRIVVE
+349 VRVVVE
-355 LNRASSY
+355 LNRSSKY
-362 QLVPTNDGVKLQLQA
+362 QLVSTNDGVKLQLQA

-428 QVVATRSTD
+428 QVIATRSTD

-448 ANEVNADV
+448 ANEIDADV
-456 FISVHANAFNPE
+456 FISVHANSFNPE

-503 KQNNFYVIKNT
+503 KQNNFYVVKNT

-526 TNQVEN
+526 TNQIEN
-532 AQLMSPQFQDK
+532 TQLMSPQFQDK
-543 VAKSLADAIVEYY
+543 VAKSLADAIFEYY
-556 QTYR
+556 QTY

>member
-18 APQAIEAVGQSTQG
+18 APQAIDAAGQSTQG
-32 NVQLR
+32 NIQLR
-37 IEGRSINAE
+37 IEGRSVNAE
-46 APPVIS
+46 VPPLIS
-52 KERTL
+52 NGRTL
-57 VPVRVIAEGLGAKM
+57 VPVRVIAEGLGAKI
-71 DWNQAERKAKI
+71 DWNQQERKAKI
-82 TKDNQE
+82 TKDNRE
-88 VILQLNNKNAYI
+88 VILQLSSKKAYI
-100 NGKAQTLEAM
+100 NGKAQTLEAT
-110 PELVNNRMMLP
+110 PELINNRMLLP

-143 VNQPIKAQINGQSL
+143 VNQPVQTQINGQSL
-157 SASEK
+157 PATEK
-162 VYRWEDKILVPVK
+162 VYHWEDKVLLPVK
-175 AIADRMGVL
+175 TIAERLGVS
-184 QDELTAKASWKK
+184 QDELTAKASLKK
-196 VIDSTTTVVSLQ
+196 VIDSTTVISLQ
-208 DIEASIGAD
+208 DITDSIGTD
-217 IAEWDEKRNEV
+217 VSEWDEKRNEV
-228 VITRMNRLTGIDPQD
+228 VITRMNRLTDIEPQD
-243 DSVQMETRYKVAP
+243 ESVQIQTRYKVSP
-256 TVSVLQNPDRIV
+256 TVSVLQNPYRIV

-281 DQESKEIVIDQGKDS
+281 DEENKEIVIDQRKES
-296 ASSDHYVSQTDSPEK
+296 SSSDYSSSNMDSPEK
-311 LENRELNTDEE
+311 LERSDGDSNDV
-322 SLSTVSQQTQPLMRN
+322 SISAVSQQTQPLIRS
-337 IRYSQYQDNPKM
+337 IRYSQYQDNPKT
-349 VRIVVE
+349 VRVVVE
-355 LNRASSY
+355 LNRSSKY
-362 QLVPTNDGVKLQLQA
+362 QLVSTNDGVKLQLQA

-428 QVVATRSTD
+428 QVIATRSTD

-448 ANEVNADV
+448 ANEIDADV
-456 FISVHANAFNPE
+456 FISVHANSFNPE

-503 KQNNFYVIKNT
+503 KQNNFYVVKNT

-526 TNQVEN
+526 TNQIEN
-532 AQLMSPQFQDK
+532 TQLMSPQFQDK
-543 VAKSLADAIVEYY
+543 VAKSLADAIFEYY
-556 QTYR
+556 QTY

>member
-18 APQAIEAVGQSTQG
+18 APQAIDAAGQSTQG
-32 NVQLR
+32 NIQLR
-37 IEGRSINAE
+37 IEGRSVNAE
-46 APPVIS
+46 VPPLIS
-52 KERTL
+52 NGRTL
-57 VPVRVIAEGLGAKM
+57 VPVRVIAEGLGAKI
-71 DWNQAERKAKI
+71 DWNQQERKAKI
-82 TKDNQE
+82 TKDNRE
-88 VILQLNNKNAYI
+88 VILQLSSKKAYI
-100 NGKAQTLEAM
+100 NGKAQTLEAT
-110 PELVNNRMMLP
+110 PELINNRMLLP

-143 VNQPIKAQINGQSL
+143 VNQPVQTQINGQSL
-157 SASEK
+157 PATEK
-162 VYRWEDKILVPVK
+162 VYHWEDKVLLPVK
-175 AIADRMGVL
+175 TIADRLGVS
-184 QDELTAKASWKK
+184 QDELTAKASLKK
-196 VIDSTTTVVSLQ
+196 VIDSTTVISLQ
-208 DIEASIGAD
+208 DITDSIGTD
-217 IAEWDEKRNEV
+217 VAEWDEKRNEV
-228 VITRMNRLTGIDPQD
+228 VITRMNRLTDIEPQD
-243 DSVQMETRYKVAP
+243 ESVQIQTRYKVSP
-256 TVSVLQNPDRIV
+256 TVSVLQNPYRIV

-281 DQESKEIVIDQGKDS
+281 DEENKEIVFDQRKE
-296 ASSDHYVSQTDSPEK
+296 SSSSNYSSSNMDSPEK
-311 LENRELNTDEE
+311 LE
-322 SLSTVSQQTQPLMRN
+322 LSDGDSNDASISAVSQQTQPLIRS
-337 IRYSQYQDNPKM
+337 IRYSQYQDNPKT
-349 VRIVVE
+349 VRVVVE
-355 LNRASSY
+355 LNRSSKY
-362 QLVPTNDGVKLQLQA
+362 QLVSTNDGVKLQLQA

-428 QVVATRSTD
+428 QVIATRSTD

-448 ANEVNADV
+448 ANEIDADV
-456 FISVHANAFNPE
+456 FISVHANSFNPE

-503 KQNNFYVIKNT
+503 KQNNFYVVKNT

-526 TNQVEN
+526 TNQIEN
-532 AQLMSPQFQDK
+532 TQLMSPQFQDK
-543 VAKSLADAIVEYY
+543 VAKSLADAIFEYY
-556 QTYR
+556 QTY

>member
-18 APQAIEAVGQSTQG
+18 APQAIDAAGQSTQG
-32 NVQLR
+32 NIQLR
-37 IEGRSINAE
+37 IEGRSVNAE
-46 APPVIS
+46 VPPLIS
-52 KERTL
+52 NGRTL
-57 VPVRVIAEGLGAKM
+57 VPVRVIAEGLGAKI
-71 DWNQAERKAKI
+71 DWNQQERKAKI
-82 TKDNQE
+82 TKDNRE
-88 VILQLNNKNAYI
+88 VILQLSSKKAYI
-100 NGKAQTLEAM
+100 NGKAQTLEAT
-110 PELVNNRMMLP
+110 PELINNRMLLP

-143 VNQPIKAQINGQSL
+143 VNQPVQTQINGQSL
-157 SASEK
+157 PATEK
-162 VYRWEDKILVPVK
+162 VYHWEDKVLLPVK
-175 AIADRMGVL
+175 TIADRLGVS
-184 QDELTAKASWKK
+184 QDELTAKASLKK
-196 VIDSTTTVVSLQ
+196 VIDSTTVISLQ
-208 DIEASIGAD
+208 DITDSIGTD
-217 IAEWDEKRNEV
+217 VAEWDEKRNEV
-228 VITRMNRLTGIDPQD
+228 VITRMNRLTDIEPQD
-243 DSVQMETRYKVAP
+243 ESVQIQTRYKVSP
-256 TVSVLQNPDRIV
+256 TVSVLQNPYRIV

-281 DQESKEIVIDQGKDS
+281 DEENKEIVIDQRKES
-296 ASSDHYVSQTDSPEK
+296 SSSDYSSSNMDSPEK
-311 LENRELNTDEE
+311 LELSDGDSNDA
-322 SLSTVSQQTQPLMRN
+322 SISTVSQQTQPLIRS
-337 IRYSQYQDNPKM
+337 IRYSQYQDNPKT
-349 VRIVVE
+349 VRVVVE
-355 LNRASSY
+355 LNRSSKY
-362 QLVPTNDGVKLQLQA
+362 QLVSTNDGVKLQLQA

-428 QVVATRSTD
+428 QVIATRSTD

-448 ANEVNADV
+448 ANEIDADV
-456 FISVHANAFNPE
+456 FISVHANSFNPE

-503 KQNNFYVIKNT
+503 KQNNFYVVKNT

-526 TNQVEN
+526 TNQIEN
-532 AQLMSPQFQDK
+532 TQLMSPQFQDK
-543 VAKSLADAIVEYY
+543 VAKSLADAIFEYY
-556 QTYR
+556 QTY

>member
-18 APQAIEAVGQSTQG
+18 APQAIDAAGQSTQG
-32 NVQLR
+32 NIQLR
-37 IEGRSINAE
+37 IEGRSVNAE
-46 APPVIS
+46 VPPLIS
-52 KERTL
+52 NGRTL
-57 VPVRVIAEGLGAKM
+57 VPVRVIAEGLGAKI
-71 DWNQAERKAKI
+71 DWNQQERKAKI
-82 TKDNQE
+82 TKDNRE
-88 VILQLNNKNAYI
+88 VILQLSSKKAYI
-100 NGKAQTLEAM
+100 NGKAQTLEAT
-110 PELVNNRMMLP
+110 PELINNRMLLP

-143 VNQPIKAQINGQSL
+143 VNQPVQTQINGQSL
-157 SASEK
+157 PATEK
-162 VYRWEDKILVPVK
+162 VYHWEDKVLLPVK
-175 AIADRMGVL
+175 TIADRLGVS
-184 QDELTAKASWKK
+184 QDELTAKASLKK
-196 VIDSTTTVVSLQ
+196 VIDSTTVISLQ
-208 DIEASIGAD
+208 DITDSIGTD
-217 IAEWDEKRNEV
+217 VAEWDEKRNEV
-228 VITRMNRLTGIDPQD
+228 VITRMNRLTDIEPQD
-243 DSVQMETRYKVAP
+243 ESVQIQTRYKVSP
-256 TVSVLQNPDRIV
+256 TVSVLQNPYRIV

-281 DQESKEIVIDQGKDS
+281 DEENKEIVIDQRKE
-296 ASSDHYVSQTDSPEK
+296 SSSSNYSSSNMDSPEK
-311 LENRELNTDEE
+311 LE
-322 SLSTVSQQTQPLMRN
+322 LSDGDSNDASISAVSQQTQPLIRS
-337 IRYSQYQDNPKM
+337 IRYSQYQDNPKT
-349 VRIVVE
+349 VRVVVE
-355 LNRASSY
+355 LNRSSKY
-362 QLVPTNDGVKLQLQA
+362 QLVSTNDGVKLQLQA

-428 QVVATRSTD
+428 QVIATRSTD

-448 ANEVNADV
+448 ANEIDADV
-456 FISVHANAFNPE
+456 FISVHANSFNPE

-503 KQNNFYVIKNT
+503 KQNNFYVVKNT

-526 TNQVEN
+526 TNQIEN
-532 AQLMSPQFQDK
+532 TQLMSPQFQDK
-543 VAKSLADAIVEYY
+543 VAKSLADAIFEYY
-556 QTYR
+556 QTY

>member
-18 APQAIEAVGQSTQG
+18 APQAIDAAGQSTQG
-32 NVQLR
+32 NIQLR
-37 IEGRSINAE
+37 IEGRSVNAE
-46 APPVIS
+46 VPPLIS
-52 KERTL
+52 NGRTL
-57 VPVRVIAEGLGAKM
+57 VPVRVIAEGLGAKI
-71 DWNQAERKAKI
+71 DWNQQERKAKI
-82 TKDNQE
+82 TKDNRE
-88 VILQLNNKNAYI
+88 VILQLSSKKAYI
-100 NGKAQTLEAM
+100 NGKAQTLEAT
-110 PELVNNRMMLP
+110 PELINNRMLLP

-143 VNQPIKAQINGQSL
+143 VNQPVQTQINGQSL
-157 SASEK
+157 PATEK
-162 VYRWEDKILVPVK
+162 VYHWEDKVLLPVK
-175 AIADRMGVL
+175 TIADRLGVS
-184 QDELTAKASWKK
+184 QDELTAKASLKK
-196 VIDSTTTVVSLQ
+196 VIDSTTVISLQ
-208 DIEASIGAD
+208 DITDSIGTD
-217 IAEWDEKRNEV
+217 VAEWDEKRNEV
-228 VITRMNRLTGIDPQD
+228 VITRMNRLTDIEPQD
-243 DSVQMETRYKVAP
+243 ESVQIQTRYKVSP
-256 TVSVLQNPDRIV
+256 NVSVLQNPYRIV

-281 DQESKEIVIDQGKDS
+281 DEENKEIVIDQRKES
-296 ASSDHYVSQTDSPEK
+296 SSSDYSSSNMDSQEK
-311 LENRELNTDEE
+311 LE
-322 SLSTVSQQTQPLMRN
+322 LSDGDSNDASISAVSQQTQPLIRS
-337 IRYSQYQDNPKM
+337 IRYSQYQDNPKT
-349 VRIVVE
+349 VRVVVE
-355 LNRASSY
+355 LNRSSKY
-362 QLVPTNDGVKLQLQA
+362 QLVSTNDGVKLQLQA

-428 QVVATRSTD
+428 QVIATRSTD

-448 ANEVNADV
+448 ANEIDADV
-456 FISVHANAFNPE
+456 FISVHANSFNPE

-503 KQNNFYVIKNT
+503 KQNNFYVVKNT

-526 TNQVEN
+526 TNQIEN
-532 AQLMSPQFQDK
+532 TQLMSPQFQDK
-543 VAKSLADAIVEYY
+543 VAKSLADAIFEYY
-556 QTYR
+556 QTY

>member
-1 MKKFVLGLVALS
+1 
-13 SFIWM
+13 M
-18 APQAIEAVGQSTQG
+18 APQAIDAAGQSTQG
-32 NVQLR
+32 NIQLR
-37 IEGRSINAE
+37 IEGRSVNAE
-46 APPVIS
+46 VPPLIS
-52 KERTL
+52 NGRTL
-57 VPVRVIAEGLGAKM
+57 VPVRVIAEGLGAKI
-71 DWNQAERKAKI
+71 DWNQQERKAKI
-82 TKDNQE
+82 TKDNRE
-88 VILQLNNKNAYI
+88 VILQLSSKKAYI
-100 NGKAQTLEAM
+100 NGKAQTLEAT
-110 PELVNNRMMLP
+110 PELINNRMLLP

-143 VNQPIKAQINGQSL
+143 VNQPVQTQINGQSL
-157 SASEK
+157 PATEK
-162 VYRWEDKILVPVK
+162 VYHWEDKVLLPVK
-175 AIADRMGVL
+175 TIADRLGVS
-184 QDELTAKASWKK
+184 QDELTAKASLKK
-196 VIDSTTTVVSLQ
+196 VIDSTTVISLQ
-208 DIEASIGAD
+208 DIKDSIRTD
-217 IAEWDEKRNEV
+217 VAEWDEKRNEV
-228 VITRMNRLTGIDPQD
+228 VITRMNRLTDIEPQD
-243 DSVQMETRYKVAP
+243 DSVQIQTRYKVSP
-256 TVSVLQNPDRIV
+256 TVSVLQNPYRIV

-281 DQESKEIVIDQGKDS
+281 DEESKEIVIEQRKESG
-296 ASSDHYVSQTDSPEK
+296 SSDSYSSNMDSPEK
-311 LENRELNTDEE
+311 LEQSDGDSNDA
-322 SLSTVSQQTQPLMRN
+322 SISAVSQQTQPLIRS
-337 IRYSQYQDNPKM
+337 IRYSQYQDNPKT
-349 VRIVVE
+349 VRVVVE
-355 LNRASSY
+355 LNRSSKY
-362 QLVPTNDGVKLQLQA
+362 QLVSTNDGVKLQLQA

-448 ANEVNADV
+448 ANEIDADV
-456 FISVHANAFNPE
+456 FISVHANSFKPE

-503 KQNNFYVIKNT
+503 KQNNFYVVKNT

-526 TNQVEN
+526 TNQIEN
-532 AQLMSPQFQDK
+532 TQLMSPQFQDK
-543 VAKSLADAIVEYY
+543 VAKSLADAIFEYY
-556 QTYR
+556 QTY

>member
-18 APQAIEAVGQSTQG
+18 APQAIDAAGQSTQG
-32 NVQLR
+32 NIQLR

-46 APPVIS
+46 VPPLIS
-52 KERTL
+52 NGRTL
-57 VPVRVIAEGLGAKM
+57 VPVRVIAEGLGAKI
-71 DWNQAERKAKI
+71 DWNQQERKAKI
-82 TKDNQE
+82 TKDNRE
-88 VILQLNNKNAYI
+88 VILQLSSKKAYI
-100 NGKAQTLEAM
+100 NGKAQTLEAT
-110 PELVNNRMMLP
+110 PELINNRMLLP

-143 VNQPIKAQINGQSL
+143 VNQPVQTQINGQSL
-157 SASEK
+157 PATEK
-162 VYRWEDKILVPVK
+162 VYHWEDKVLLPVK
-175 AIADRMGVL
+175 TIADRLGVS
-184 QDELTAKASWKK
+184 QDELTAKASLKK
-196 VIDSTTTVVSLQ
+196 VIDSTTVISLQ
-208 DIEASIGAD
+208 DITDSIGTD
-217 IAEWDEKRNEV
+217 VAEWDEKRNEV
-228 VITRMNRLTGIDPQD
+228 VITRMNRLTDIEPQD
-243 DSVQMETRYKVAP
+243 ESVQIQTRYKVSP
-256 TVSVLQNPDRIV
+256 TVSVLQNPYRIV

-281 DQESKEIVIDQGKDS
+281 DEENKEIVIDQRKES
-296 ASSDHYVSQTDSPEK
+296 SSSDYSSSNMDSPEK
-311 LENRELNTDEE
+311 LE
-322 SLSTVSQQTQPLMRN
+322 LSDGASNDASISAVSQQTQPLIRS
-337 IRYSQYQDNPKM
+337 IRYSQYQDNPKT
-349 VRIVVE
+349 VRVVVE
-355 LNRASSY
+355 LNRSSKY
-362 QLVPTNDGVKLQLQA
+362 QLVSTNDGVKLQLQA

-428 QVVATRSTD
+428 QVIATRSTD

-448 ANEVNADV
+448 ANEIDADV
-456 FISVHANAFNPE
+456 FISVHANSFNPE

-503 KQNNFYVIKNT
+503 KQNNFYVVKNT

-526 TNQVEN
+526 TNQIEN
-532 AQLMSPQFQDK
+532 TQLMSPQFQDK
-543 VAKSLADAIVEYY
+543 VAKSLADAIFEYY
-556 QTYR
+556 QTY

>member
-18 APQAIEAVGQSTQG
+18 APQAIDAAGQSTQG
-32 NVQLR
+32 NIQLR
-37 IEGRSINAE
+37 IEGRSVNAE
-46 APPVIS
+46 VPPLIS
-52 KERTL
+52 NGRTL
-57 VPVRVIAEGLGAKM
+57 VPVRVIAEGLGAKI
-71 DWNQAERKAKI
+71 DWNQQERKAKI
-82 TKDNQE
+82 TKDNRE
-88 VILQLNNKNAYI
+88 VILQLSSKKAYI
-100 NGKAQTLEAM
+100 NGKAQTLEAT
-110 PELVNNRMMLP
+110 PELINNRMLLP

-143 VNQPIKAQINGQSL
+143 VNQPVQTQINGQSL
-157 SASEK
+157 PATEK
-162 VYRWEDKILVPVK
+162 VYHWEDKVLLPVK
-175 AIADRMGVL
+175 TIADRLGVS
-184 QDELTAKASWKK
+184 QDELTAKASLKK
-196 VIDSTTTVVSLQ
+196 VIDSTTVISLQ
-208 DIEASIGAD
+208 DITDSIGTD
-217 IAEWDEKRNEV
+217 VAEWDEKRNEV
-228 VITRMNRLTGIDPQD
+228 VITRMNRLTDIEPQD
-243 DSVQMETRYKVAP
+243 ESVQIQTRYKVSP
-256 TVSVLQNPDRIV
+256 TVSVLQNPYRIV

-281 DQESKEIVIDQGKDS
+281 DEENKEIVIDQRKES
-296 ASSDHYVSQTDSPEK
+296 SSSDYSTSNMDSPEK
-311 LENRELNTDEE
+311 LE
-322 SLSTVSQQTQPLMRN
+322 LSDGASNDASISAVSQQTQPLIRS
-337 IRYSQYQDNPKM
+337 IRYSQYQDNPKT
-349 VRIVVE
+349 VRVVVE
-355 LNRASSY
+355 LNRSSKY
-362 QLVPTNDGVKLQLQA
+362 QLVSTNDGVKLQLQA

-406 EKDFTLSV
+406 EKDFTLAV

-428 QVVATRSTD
+428 QVIATRSTD

-448 ANEVNADV
+448 ANEIDADV
-456 FISVHANAFNPE
+456 FISVHANSFNPE

-503 KQNNFYVIKNT
+503 KQNNFYVVKNT

-526 TNQVEN
+526 TNQIEN
-532 AQLMSPQFQDK
+532 TQLMSPQFQDK
-543 VAKSLADAIVEYY
+543 VAKSLADAIFEYY
-556 QTYR
+556 QTY